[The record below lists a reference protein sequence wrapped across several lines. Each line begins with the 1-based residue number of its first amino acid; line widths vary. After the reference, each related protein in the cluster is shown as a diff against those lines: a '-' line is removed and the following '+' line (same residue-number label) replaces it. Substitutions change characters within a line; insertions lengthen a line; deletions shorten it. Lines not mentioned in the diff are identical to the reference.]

1 MKVSALTAQY
11 QIKGSELP
19 QKVLRQQGQLQEPD
33 VQVRYAANNQS
44 QQLLVQPDLWHQ
56 SAGFSER
63 LPWPYLTES
72 FRHGD
77 L

>member
-44 QQLLVQPDLWHQ
+44 QQLPSNAVPQ
-56 SAGFSER
+56 R
-63 LPWPYLTES
+63 LPWTYFTGSSLLQPEL
-72 FRHGD
+72 
-77 L
+77 